1 MIFES
6 HAHYDDERFAEDRG
20 ELLTQLPTLGI
31 KRIINVA
38 STIESIDVCVKL
50 SKEYPHVYASVGVH
64 PSELEGMTDDVIDH
78 MKQLT
83 ADEKVVAIGEIG
95 LDFYWEKDEE
105 AQNNQKDWFIKQ
117 LALARAV
124 DLPVIIHSRDA
135 AEETMRIMKEHAT
148 GLDAVIHCYSY
159 SPELVR
165 EYVKM
170 GYYLGIG
177 GVVTFKNA
185 KKLVT
190 TVEQTPLNRILLE
203 TDSPYLT
210 PEPFRGERND
220 SGKLFYV
227 VEKIAQIKGLS
238 TQEVEEVTWNNAC
251 ALFRMNR

>member
-159 SPELVR
+159 SPELAR